1 MTRTSAG
8 TCARTSAGA
17 AAARLVFGGALA
29 AGLLAHAQ
37 PARAQSG
44 ADFFKGKTIQF
55 IIGYEPGTGYDLYAR
70 LLARYYGASIPG
82 APGVVSQNM
91 PGAGSIKAA
100 NYLFEVA
107 PRDGTQVGMIGRGTP
122 MTPLLGGKG
131 ATFKDDASFTW
142 IGSMNNEVSVCVA
155 WHTSGVKTI
164 EDAMARELTT
174 SATSL
179 GADDTTVFPA
189 VLNAMIGTKFKWITG
204 YPGGSAMNLAMERG
218 EADGR
223 CGWSWSSIKSTQADW
238 LKTGKISLLLQ
249 LSLSKHP
256 DLPNVPLIMDFAKTE
271 EQKRVL
277 ELIFA
282 RQVMGRPVLAPP
294 GLPAERVNVLR
305 RAFDATMRDKAFLAE
320 ADKGNWEITPV
331 SGEEIEAL
339 MKRVYAT
346 PPAVVELA
354 QKVTPQPK

>member
-1 MTRTSAG
+1 L
-8 TCARTSAGA
+8 GA
-17 AAARLVFGGALA
+17 FSLTGALA
-29 AGLLAHAQ
+29 AFAQ
-37 PARAQSG
+37 GG
-44 ADFFKGKTIQF
+44 ADPAQDFYKGKTIQF

-70 LLARYYGASIPG
+70 LLARYYGAFIPG
-82 APGVVSQNM
+82 APNLVVQNM
-91 PGAGSIKAA
+91 PGAGSLKAA
-100 NYLFEVA
+100 NYLYEVA
-107 PRDGTQVGMIGRGTP
+107 PRDGSQIGMLGRGTP

-131 ATFKDDASFTW
+131 ATFKDEASFTW

-164 EDAMARELTT
+164 EDVMTRELTT

-204 YPGGSAMNLAMERG
+204 YPGGSTMNLAMERG
-218 EADGR
+218 EAEGR

-238 LKTGKISLLLQ
+238 LKTGKIALLLQ

-256 DLPNVPLIMDFAKTE
+256 DLPDVPLIMDYAKSE

-294 GLPAERVNVLR
+294 GLPAERVKALR

-320 ADKGNWEITPV
+320 AEKSNWEITPV
-331 SGEEIEAL
+331 SGEEIETL

-346 PPAVVELA
+346 PPAIIDLA
-354 QKVTPQPK
+354 QKVTPQPR

>member
-1 MTRTSAG
+1 MT
-8 TCARTSAGA
+8 C
-17 AAARLVFGGALA
+17 RLVAVRAFFF
-29 AGLLAHAQ
+29 GLLMISSCLG
-37 PARAQSG
+37 ARAQAGSES
-44 ADFFKGKTIQF
+44 DFYKGKTIQF

-82 APGVVSQNM
+82 APNVLVQNM
-91 PGAGSIKAA
+91 PGAGSLKAA
-100 NYLFEVA
+100 NYLFDVA
-107 PRDGTQVGMIGRGTP
+107 PRDGTQIGMLGRGTP

-131 ATFKDDASFTW
+131 ATFRDDKSFTW
-142 IGSMNNEVSVCVA
+142 IGSMNNEVSLCVA

-164 EDAMARELTT
+164 EEAMARELTT

-204 YPGGSAMNLAMERG
+204 YPGGSTMNLAMERG
-218 EADGR
+218 EAEGR

-238 LKTGKISLLLQ
+238 LKTGKIALLLQ

-256 DLPNVPLIMDFAKTE
+256 DLPNVPLIMDYAKSE

-294 GLPAERVNVLR
+294 GLPEDRVRLLR
-305 RAFDATMRDKAFLAE
+305 RAFDATMNDKAFLAE

-346 PPAVVELA
+346 PPTIIELA
-354 QKVTPQPK
+354 QKVTPQPR

>member
-1 MTRTSAG
+1 MNRKFA
-8 TCARTSAGA
+8 C
-17 AAARLVFGGALA
+17 ALA
-29 AGLLAHAQ
+29 ACFALTDAASAQ
-37 PARAQSG
+37 TA
-44 ADFFKGKTIQF
+44 ADFYKGKQVIFT
-55 IIGYEPGTGYDLYAR
+55 IGYEAGSGYDLYAR
-70 LLARYYGASIPG
+70 LLTRYLGKQLPG
-82 APGVVSQNM
+82 NPAVVPQNM

-100 NYLFEVA
+100 NYLYELA
-107 PRDGTQVGMIGRGTP
+107 PRDGTQLGMLGRGTP

-131 ATFKDDASFTW
+131 ATFKDDKSFTW

-164 EDAMARELTT
+164 EEAMQRELTT
-174 SATSL
+174 AATSL

-189 VLNAMIGTKFKWITG
+189 VLNAMIGTKFKWIVG
-204 YPGGSAMNLAMERG
+204 YPGGAAMNLAMERG

-223 CGWSWSSIKSTQADW
+223 CGWSWSSVKSTQADW
-238 LKTGKISLLLQ
+238 LKTGKVQLLLQ

-256 DLPNVPLIMDFAKTE
+256 DLPNVPLIMDFAKND
-271 EQKRVL
+271 EQRAVL

-294 GLPAERVNVLR
+294 GIPAERVGVIR
-305 RAFDATMRDKAFLAE
+305 RAFDATMKDPAFLAE

-339 MKRVYAT
+339 MQRVYAS
-346 PPAVVELA
+346 PPQVVELTK
-354 QKVTPQPK
+354 QVTPQPK